1 LTGAARAG
9 DSQWV
14 DADARI
20 ETFPLRIPFRAGAGE
35 ARPPVDSLLVK
46 VTTAQGREGWGDALD
61 VLPAARGH
69 RTTMVLRFISQ

>member
-1 LTGAARAG
+1 LLLG
-9 DSQWV
+9 
-14 DADARI
+14 
-20 ETFPLRIPFRAGAGE
+20 PE

-46 VTTAQGREGWGDALD
+46 VTTAQGYEGWGDALD